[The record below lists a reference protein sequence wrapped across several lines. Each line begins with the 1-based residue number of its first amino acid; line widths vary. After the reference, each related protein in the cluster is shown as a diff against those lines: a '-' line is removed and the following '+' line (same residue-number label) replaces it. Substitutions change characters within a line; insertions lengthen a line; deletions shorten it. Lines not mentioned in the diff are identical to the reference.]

1 MRTDWIASR
10 LPGRGRILDLGFA
23 GEHSEAVHREL
34 KDRLP
39 GAYVIGLDLNAD
51 RVRALGLPR
60 TVIGDAFSLPFAAET
75 FDALVVAEVLEHL
88 PEPTLLLPELARVL
102 KTGAPLVITSPNP
115 YELSRW
121 LRHWLFATDAARG
134 PNVRGY
140 LGNDDHKGFLEPLSF
155 CDALRRNGLEPSAL
169 RTVKFH
175 VPLLGR
181 LLSRPI
187 VLAGDTFLLNRLGAY
202 LCIEARKRGGAAPAP

>member
-10 LPGRGRILDLGFA
+10 LPAQGRILDLGFA

-34 KDRLP
+34 KARLP
-39 GAYVIGLDLNAD
+39 GAVVIGLDLNAD
-51 RVRALGLPR
+51 RVRELGLPR
-60 TVIGDAFSLPFAAET
+60 TVIGDAFSLPFAAGA

-88 PEPTLLLPELARVL
+88 PEPTLLLPEMARVL
-102 KTGAPLVITSPNP
+102 RPGAPLVITSPNP

-121 LRHWLFATDAARG
+121 LRHWLFARYPAAG
-134 PNVRGY
+134 GNVRRY
-140 LGNDDHKGFLEPLSF
+140 LGNHDHKGFLEPLSF

-175 VPLLGR
+175 VPFVGR
-181 LLSRPI
+181 LLSRPL
-187 VLAGDTFLLNRLGAY
+187 VLAGNTFLLNRLGAY
-202 LCIEARKRGGAAPAP
+202 LCIEARRRAPSSRP